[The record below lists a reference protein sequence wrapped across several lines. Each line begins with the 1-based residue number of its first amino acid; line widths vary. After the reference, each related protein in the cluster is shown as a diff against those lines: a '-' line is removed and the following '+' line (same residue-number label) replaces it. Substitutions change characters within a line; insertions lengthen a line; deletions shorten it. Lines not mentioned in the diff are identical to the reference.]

1 MTEYS
6 PILGSQG
13 VQLAGGTLEGLAY
26 PERGP
31 RCCALE
37 LGSGGRVV
45 RAARADKFSE
55 LAAGKGL
62 RDGWCGFAVAPRA
75 GDFIFSDQLVVR
87 CAVSG
92 AKVAVVEHDE
102 WARAQAGRDTRTSSG
117 VSVTSLLASRSTR
130 TACDPAAYWRL
141 LDRTTREFSDRVF
154 VEQLYMIIVDRPAD
168 EHGLS
173 SHVNRIRAGLGRR
186 GVFDG
191 MIGSEEFTHQV
202 GGRFLS
208 PFSQDFP
215 IVPKLEQVL
224 ALSEAV

>member
-6 PILGSQG
+6 PILGSQD
-13 VQLAGGTLEGLAY
+13 VQLSGGVLEGLAY

-37 LGSGGRVV
+37 LVSGGRVV

-55 LAAGKGL
+55 SAVGKGL

-75 GDFIFSDQLVVR
+75 GDFIFSDQLLIR

-92 AKVAVVEHDE
+92 AKVAVLEHDE
-102 WARAQAGRDTRTSSG
+102 WESAQAGRETKTSSG
-117 VSVTSLLASRSTR
+117 VSVMSLLASRSTR
-130 TACDPAAYWRL
+130 AACDPAAYWRL

-154 VEQLYMIIVDRPAD
+154 VEQLYLIIVDRHAD

-173 SHVNRIRAGLGRR
+173 SYTTRLRAGLGRR

-191 MIGSEEFTHQV
+191 MIGSEEFTHKV

-215 IVPKLEQVL
+215 IVPKFEPVL
-224 ALSEAV
+224 VHSEAL